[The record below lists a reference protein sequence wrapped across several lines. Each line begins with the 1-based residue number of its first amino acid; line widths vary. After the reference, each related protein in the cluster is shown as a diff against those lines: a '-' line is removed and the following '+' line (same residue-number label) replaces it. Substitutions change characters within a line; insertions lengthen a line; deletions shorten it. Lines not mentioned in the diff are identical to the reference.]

1 MQAAALPV
9 DKSVPTPRSPDL
21 PLSGPIPRHW
31 FGNNVVATHMINGVS
46 MLFPAGE
53 RFFVRSVN
61 HYLNRITDPLL
72 RAQVKGF
79 FGQEGRHAKEHDRW
93 NDILQSQGY
102 SVQAYL
108 SFYEWFGYQV
118 IERFASPGLRLA
130 VTAALEHF
138 TAMLAEK
145 ALRYRVL
152 DHADPTM
159 RALLLWHAAEEIEHR
174 SVAYDVL
181 QQVAPSYALRIAGL
195 VLATAC
201 LSGFWFGA
209 ASLLFWQDRKSLF
222 GTLRADFRNIR
233 AARAANRDRGLFL
246 PGILSY
252 LRRDFHPAQLDLDQL
267 AKDYLASASLA

>member
-31 FGNNVVATHMINGVS
+31 FAGNVLATHMINGVS

-61 HYLNRITDPLL
+61 HYLDRISDPHL

-102 SVQAYL
+102 SVKSYL
-108 SFYEWFGYQV
+108 AFYEWFGYHV
-118 IERFASPGLRLA
+118 IERLATPGLRLSA
-130 VTAALEHF
+130 TAALEHF
-138 TAMLAEK
+138 TALLAEK
-145 ALRYRVL
+145 ALRYHAL

-174 SVAYDVL
+174 SVAFDVL
-181 QQVAPSYALRIAGL
+181 AQMEPSYALRMAGL
-195 VLATAC
+195 VLATAT
-201 LSGFWFGA
+201 LSGFWIGA
-209 ASLLFWQDRKSLF
+209 ATMLLWQDRKSLF
-222 GTLRADFRNIR
+222 ASLRKDLQNIAAVRDRNK
-233 AARAANRDRGLFL
+233 DRGLFL

-252 LRRDFHPAQLDLDQL
+252 LRRDFHPSQVDLDKLAQDYLTAAQL
-267 AKDYLASASLA
+267 A

>member
-9 DKSVPTPRSPDL
+9 DKSVPKPRSPEL

-31 FGNNVVATHMINGVS
+31 FSGNVIATHMINGVS

-61 HYLNRITDPLL
+61 YYLDRIDDPLL

-93 NDILQSQGY
+93 NEILQSQGY
-102 SVQAYL
+102 SVEKFL
-108 SFYEWFGYQV
+108 SFYEWFGYHV
-118 IERFASPGLRLA
+118 IERITPPPLRLA
-130 VTAALEHF
+130 ATAALEHF

-159 RALLLWHAAEEIEHR
+159 RALLMWHAAEEIEHR
-174 SVAYDVL
+174 SVAFDVL
-181 QQVAPSYALRIAGL
+181 QRVHPSYALRIAGL
-195 VLATAC
+195 ALATAT
-201 LSGFWFGA
+201 LSGFWFA
-209 ASLLFWQDRKSLF
+209 AAATLFWQDRKSLRSSA
-222 GTLRADFRNIR
+222 GSDMVGIR
-233 AARAANRDRGLFL
+233 KVRSANRDRGLFL
-246 PGILSY
+246 PGILAY

-267 AKDYLASASLA
+267 AQDYLAAANLA